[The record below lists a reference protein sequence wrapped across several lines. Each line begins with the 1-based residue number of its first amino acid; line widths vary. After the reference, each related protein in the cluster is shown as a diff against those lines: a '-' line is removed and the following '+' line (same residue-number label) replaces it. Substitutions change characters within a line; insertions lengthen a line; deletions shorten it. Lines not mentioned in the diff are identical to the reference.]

1 MNPTNLQIANWLDPE
16 HKRKDWW
23 TSTRPSYELGGDN
36 TAYFAASDEVKY
48 TGPDFY
54 APGVCEEEVV
64 PVVLAVKDLF
74 YERDYETTEIKCYIN
89 NHADPDWRIIH
100 GHHPT
105 AINLALAKIK
115 EADHA

>member
-23 TSTRPSYELGGDN
+23 ASTRPAYELGGDN

-64 PVVLAVKDLF
+64 PVVLA
-74 YERDYETTEIKCYIN
+74 
-89 NHADPDWRIIH
+89 H
-100 GHHPT
+100 GCVICRTHGNTIVTVPRKFGVMDHHHPT
-105 AINLALAKIK
+105 AINMALAKIK

>member
-1 MNPTNLQIANWLDPE
+1 MNPTNLEIANWLDPE
-16 HKRKDWW
+16 HKRAGWW

-54 APGVCEEEVV
+54 AAGVCEEEVV
-64 PVVLAVKDLF
+64 PVVLANCYTITRTAEATEVATPF
-74 YERDYETTEIKCYIN
+74 SAHFTEITRHK
-89 NHADPDWRIIH
+89 
-100 GHHPT
+100 HHPT

-115 EADHA
+115 EQS